1 MFGPHWDDNSFAAAQ
16 GRQHTLPDSL
26 DWMYEDHER
35 LGIIPR
41 AIEQIFAQLQVM
53 TEMARP

>member
-1 MFGPHWDDNSFAAAQ
+1 MFGPHWDDNSYGSQ
-16 GRQHTLPDSL
+16 GRQHTIPTNL

-41 AIEQIFAQLQVM
+41 AIEQIFA
-53 TEMARP
+53 